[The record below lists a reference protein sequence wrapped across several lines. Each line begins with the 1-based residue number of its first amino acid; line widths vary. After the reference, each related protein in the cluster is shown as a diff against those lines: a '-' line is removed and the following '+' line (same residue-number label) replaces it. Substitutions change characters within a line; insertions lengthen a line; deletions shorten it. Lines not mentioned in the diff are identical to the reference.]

1 MYTRN
6 KKDKTDMSRLTIPFL
21 SKYNKEKHKIY
32 TNKSIRLNSY
42 NKRRSR
48 RLTETVSSPRSYSKI
63 FREVKT
69 ASPRSLRK

>member
-32 TNKSIRLNSY
+32 FYLME
-42 NKRRSR
+42 
-48 RLTETVSSPRSYSKI
+48 L
-63 FREVKT
+63 
-69 ASPRSLRK
+69 